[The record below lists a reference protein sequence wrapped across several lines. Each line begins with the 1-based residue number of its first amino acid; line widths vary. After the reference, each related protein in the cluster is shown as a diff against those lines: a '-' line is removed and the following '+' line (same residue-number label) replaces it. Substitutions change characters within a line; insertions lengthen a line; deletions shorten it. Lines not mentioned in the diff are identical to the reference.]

1 MTMTPA
7 ELNGQPDPVT
17 AGDQR
22 PDPGAKAQRRSFTTD
37 YKLAIV
43 EEYDAGNAE
52 SRGALLRRERLH
64 TSHISEW
71 RRKRDAGTLNAQ
83 AATSKRRDGSQVEN
97 DKLRRKNERLE
108 AELAKTRLALEITG
122 KAHALLELISES
134 ADTETKRTR

>member
-7 ELNGQPDPVT
+7 ELNGQDRAATGEDV
-17 AGDQR
+17 R
-22 PDPGAKAQRRSFTTD
+22 PDPAAKAQRRTFTTD
-37 YKLAIV
+37 YKLAMV
-43 EEYDAGNAE
+43 EEYDAGDAD

-83 AATSKRRDGSQVEN
+83 ATAAKRGGESQVE
-97 DKLRRKNERLE
+97 KRLRQENERLE

-134 ADTETKRTR
+134 AD

>member
-7 ELNGQPDPVT
+7 ELNGQDRPGT
-17 AGDQR
+17 GDDGR
-22 PDPGAKAQRRSFTTD
+22 PDPAAKAQRRTFTTD
-37 YKLAIV
+37 YKLAVV
-43 EEYDAGNAE
+43 EEYDAGDADA
-52 SRGALLRRERLH
+52 RGALLRREKLH

-83 AATSKRRDGSQVEN
+83 AATAAKRGGGSQVEQR
-97 DKLRRKNERLE
+97 LRRENERLE

-134 ADTETKRTR
+134 AD

>member
-7 ELNGQPDPVT
+7 TFNGQDGPGRDG
-17 AGDQR
+17 AGR
-22 PDPGAKAQRRSFTTD
+22 PDPGAKSQRRTFTVD
-37 YKLAIV
+37 YKLSVV

-52 SRGALLRRERLH
+52 SRGALLRREGLH

-83 AATSKRRDGSQVEN
+83 AKTSKRRGGSQAEV
-97 DKLRRKNERLE
+97 DKLRRRNERLE
-108 AELAKTRLALEITG
+108 SELAKTKLALEITG

-134 ADTETKRTR
+134 ADTETKHTR